1 MLAVDVLF
9 GVVSVVVE
17 AGCARA
23 SVISVVADAV
33 VHAELF
39 RALTHAGCAG
49 ARVDIEDPPRFAD
62 ALTYSICTCI
72 PNAKE

>member
-1 MLAVDVLF
+1 MFAVDVLF

-23 SVISVVADAV
+23 SVVVFVADAV

-49 ARVDIEDPPRFAD
+49 ARVDIDDPPRFTD
-62 ALTYSICTCI
+62 ALTYSI
-72 PNAKE
+72 PNTVDRKE